1 MAIYFL
7 NAGADAA
14 RSGIVEQRIRH
25 SIPDLIRIA
34 SLQELGER
42 AARAVNDSVYLL
54 IFSPREPADFGKF
67 AEIAAAWHGRLFFV
81 LITDEISA
89 SDYKALVRG
98 GSADWV
104 SVSADPHE
112 ILDIVARHRR
122 RIDAEQSGEGSTA
135 KPIAVSFVPS
145 AGGVGNTTLA
155 LETAVRLKTDK
166 ATRER
171 RVCIVDLDFQGS
183 HVCDYLDLEPRLK
196 IQEILDHPE
205 RLDAQL
211 FEIFISR
218 HSSGL
223 HVFAAPRTR
232 LDLCGLNVS
241 ALDAFF
247 NLASTRYDLMLI
259 DLPPLWFPWTEQ
271 VVSASDGVIV
281 TGLNTIPRLRQA
293 VETVAAVR
301 AAGKPGAFAPPAA
314 AKPAQPP
321 DEGTQIAV
329 AINRCRRLFIGGMLN
344 QNHVETVLSGEK
356 VFYVGEE
363 AMALESVN
371 TGTPIGLSKGSGGFA
386 KEIGALAAF
395 CAGLKSS
402 RAAQP
407 ATPAPVKP
415 EPEIARGRPA
425 YR

>member
-1 MAIYFL
+1 MAIYIL
-7 NAGADAA
+7 NAGPDAA
-14 RSGIVEQRIRH
+14 RGAIVEQRIRH
-25 SIPDLIRIA
+25 AIPDLVRIG
-34 SLQELGER
+34 SIQEVADK
-42 AARAVNDSVYLL
+42 AARGANGPAYLL
-54 IFSPREPADFGKF
+54 ILSPREPTDFGKF
-67 AEIAAAWHGRLFFV
+67 AEIASKYRGRLFFI
-81 LITDEISA
+81 LISDEISA

-104 SVSADPHE
+104 SVAADPQE
-112 ILDIVARHRR
+112 ILDIIARHRR
-122 RIDAEQSGEGSTA
+122 RIEADEAGDAGAA
-135 KPIAVSFVPS
+135 KALAVSFVPS

-155 LETAVRLKTDK
+155 LEVAVRLKTAK
-166 ATRER
+166 ATRDR
-171 RVCIVDLDFQGS
+171 RICIVDLDFQGS

-223 HVFAAPRTR
+223 HVFAAPRSR

-247 NLASTRYDLMLI
+247 SLASLRYDLMLI
-259 DLPPLWFPWTEQ
+259 DLPSIWFPWTEQ

-281 TGLNTIPRLRQA
+281 TGINTIPRLRQT

-314 AKPAQPP
+314 KRGLNADQ
-321 DEGTQIAV
+321 EGGQIAV

-344 QNHVETVLSGEK
+344 QNHVETVLGGEK
-356 VFYVGEE
+356 LFYIGEE
-363 AMALESVN
+363 PMALESVN
-371 TGTPIGLSKGSGGFA
+371 TGAPISASKSGGAFG
-386 KEIGALAAF
+386 KEISALASF
-395 CAGLKSS
+395 CAGIKS
-402 RAAQP
+402 
-407 ATPAPVKP
+407 
-415 EPEIARGRPA
+415 ARVAVP
-425 YR
+425 